1 MRPKIPGFTGSTGAF
16 GGRQAGGTSVN
27 KGGAVSFLVDALK
40 IDDKLGRVVLCERED
55 FGAKEGHDVIG
66 DDGGGFDL
74 EIRVVDAE
82 VGVEPVDLVGD
93 ELAGD
98 EALGG
103 VRRRR
108 GRRDGTDLGSDV
120 GEDLCA
126 LFLLALEDGGGV
138 SGHVFDALERG
149 LAARLGGGAGAIGAA
164 VGAGCWLWGHW
175 KWTEGLRQGS
185 IYTGRMYQDPR
196 HPASSVSPERSVRI
210 MCLCWPPL
218 QRWLRSGWRR
228 VCDAVPTARLDA
240 RTGQRAHGAVFR
252 ADPQVKCPKLGSDL
266 ECLPFLPV
274 GYDC

>member
-103 VRRRR
+103 GQETAREEGRDGPWQRRRR
-108 GRRDGTDLGSDV
+108 GP
-120 GEDLCA
+120 
-126 LFLLALEDGGGV
+126 
-138 SGHVFDALERG
+138 
-149 LAARLGGGAGAIGAA
+149 
-164 VGAGCWLWGHW
+164 
-175 KWTEGLRQGS
+175 LR
-185 IYTGRMYQDPR
+185 
-196 HPASSVSPERSVRI
+196 
-210 MCLCWPPL
+210 
-218 QRWLRSGWRR
+218 
-228 VCDAVPTARLDA
+228 AVP
-240 RTGQRAHGAVFR
+240 
-252 ADPQVKCPKLGSDL
+252 PCP
-266 ECLPFLPV
+266 
-274 GYDC
+274 